1 MENKEFEITSDK
13 KVVAKIKCD
22 GGKCQIE
29 PTEEGKTLAKKHG
42 FFGCC
47 K

>member
-13 KVVAKIKCD
+13 KVVAKIKCED
-22 GGKCQIE
+22 GKCSIE
-29 PTEEGKTLAKKHG
+29 TTEDGKKLAKKHG

-47 K
+47 R